1 MDALTQVTKLL
12 AGREKTRA
20 QLHDDLVRRGF
31 DDKDIETALERAK
44 ELGYLDDSR
53 TARRNAV
60 ASLRDG
66 WAGDALIARLQAK
79 GIDENTAREAVEHAI
94 TELSWREADAANALM
109 KKRNLSGAK
118 AARFLASRGFS
129 EDVVNRAGNA

>member
-20 QLHDDLVRRGF
+20 QLHADLVRRGF
-31 DDKDIETALERAK
+31 DESQIEDALTRAK
-44 ELGYLDDSR
+44 ELGYLDDGR
-53 TARRNAV
+53 VARRTAV

-66 WAGDALIARLQAK
+66 WCGEALIARLQSK
-79 GIDENTAREAVEHAI
+79 GIDENTAREALEHAVS
-94 TELSWREADAANALM
+94 ELEWREGDAANVLM
-109 KKRNLSGAK
+109 KKRNLTGEK

-129 EDVVNRAGNA
+129 EDLVNRIGNA

>member
-20 QLHDDLVRRGF
+20 QLHADLVRRGF
-31 DDKDIETALERAK
+31 DDKDIDTALERAK

-53 TARRNAV
+53 VARRTAV

-66 WAGDALIARLQAK
+66 WVGDALIARLQSK
-79 GIDENTAREAVEHAI
+79 GIDEATAREALEDAI
-94 TELSWREADAANALM
+94 TELSWKEADAAKVLL
-109 KKRNLSGAK
+109 KKRNLDGVK

-129 EDVVNRAGNA
+129 EDVVNRVGNA

>member
-20 QLHDDLVRRGF
+20 QLHADLVRRGF
-31 DDKDIETALERAK
+31 DDEAIEAALARAQ

-53 TARRNAV
+53 VARRTAV

-79 GIDENTAREAVEHAI
+79 GIDEHTAREALEHAI
-94 TELSWREADAANALM
+94 VELSWREADAANVLM
-109 KKRNLSGAK
+109 KKRNLTGVK